1 MSEAKCIMHIPY
13 LSCSLALLSY
23 KIKYQKKKTPTETP
37 TKKQEVT
44 LTVL

>member
-13 LSCSLALLSY
+13 LAVWLSY
-23 KIKYQKKKTPTETP
+23 IKRLIIRKKKPTETP

>member
-13 LSCSLALLSY
+13 LAVWLSY
-23 KIKYQKKKTPTETP
+23 IKRLIIRKKKKPTETP